1 MAVEKV
7 ECFFLTFYLLFT
19 FVFKGYNLF
28 NQNAA
33 IFILYYNLITETVIE
48 KEWIMKFLVKKEDLY
63 NGIKIVERATSMKA
77 LQPVLLNILIETIDN
92 ATIKLVATDLDL
104 TVIAYVNAQVEEEG
118 KITLPSK
125 TLNEIVSKLGDK
137 LITFDMNNDETT
149 VNITCQNSKFDIIGI
164 SANEFPPEFSNIEVN
179 EEDCFEIALKPFVKA
194 VRQAGFAAAGYETSN
209 LLSGIVCDIT
219 GNTLEIASTD
229 GNRLARVREKIE
241 NNENK
246 NSQLIIPSKTL
257 NEFIKMSAF
266 LDDESIK
273 LYTEKTKLIIKT
285 NTTTTV
291 SRLLEGQFP
300 KYNQLIP
307 AESPKTAIINVAQMI
322 SALDR
327 VSIMVNDKTSIVK
340 LDFSENNLKLTA
352 DTPDSGKSEENLDID
367 YKSEDLTIA
376 FNYKYVLEA
385 LKNIEADEVKFG
397 LNTSLSATVLKPNSE
412 EDFVC
417 LIMPVQIR

>member
-1 MAVEKV
+1 M
-7 ECFFLTFYLLFT
+7 
-19 FVFKGYNLF
+19 F

>member
-1 MAVEKV
+1 
-7 ECFFLTFYLLFT
+7 
-19 FVFKGYNLF
+19 
-28 NQNAA
+28 
-33 IFILYYNLITETVIE
+33 
-48 KEWIMKFLVKKEDLY
+48 MKFIVKKEDLY

-137 LITFDMNNDETT
+137 LITFEMNNEETS

-164 SANEFPPEFSNIEVN
+164 SANEFPPEFSNVEIK
-179 EEDCFEIALKPFVKA
+179 EENGFEIAIKPFVKA

-209 LLSGIVCDIT
+209 LLSGIVCDISE
-219 GNTLEIASTD
+219 NTLEIASTD

-241 NNENK
+241 NKENK

-266 LDDESIK
+266 IEEETVK
-273 LYTEKTKLIIKT
+273 LYTEQAKLIIKSE
-285 NTTTTV
+285 TTITV
-291 SRLLEGQFP
+291 SRLLDGQFP

-307 AESPKTAIINVAQMI
+307 SESPKTAVVNVGQFI

-340 LDFSENNLKLTA
+340 LEFSENNLKLTA

-367 YKSEDLTIA
+367 YKHEDLTIA

-385 LKNIEADEVKFG
+385 LKNIDADEVKIG